1 MLFVT
6 DPDPLDLRQ
15 LEHALRA
22 DDPAFLRAFDAAAA
36 GLVHAFRWRAFPD
49 EHGRAG
55 MHDLDGQEAA
65 QGVARRAVELATVVA
80 PAVTVDARVVSR
92 SAAAA
97 VVGQAAG
104 GRLVVLGAGQRT
116 ASRTALALSTLAR
129 VTASVTGPVVV
140 VPPVEDVRS
149 ALSGRPV
156 VVHLDG
162 GPTSAA
168 VLGLALEV
176 ARSQAAPVH
185 VLCSPD
191 ARDRVGE
198 LLAGPGRWAV
208 VGLSNNPRR
217 VALGVSRFLLERL
230 GKDIVPVSLKG
241 DDVHGQ
247 KGYVS
252 LAEVPGPIDVVDCF
266 VNSQRVGA
274 VVDQAIAVGAKAV
287 WLQQGV
293 IDEAAAQRAKDAGLD
308 VVMDACPVLEA
319 PRLGL

>member
-1 MLFVT
+1 VT

-36 GLVHAFRWRAFPD
+36 GLVHAGSDGPVVVGVDDSPAARQAVRWAARHADAVRAELRIVHAFRWRAFPD

-65 QGVARRAVELATVVA
+65 QGVARRAVELAGLVA

-149 ALSGRPV
+149 ALTGRPV

-168 VLGLALEV
+168 VLRLACEV

-185 VLCSPD
+185 VLCSPEV
-191 ARDRVGE
+191 RDRVGE
-198 LLAGPGRWAV
+198 LLTDVEVVRRTVAGDPLDALREACDGAAAV
-208 VGLSNNPRR
+208 VVDRALARLHAPRR
-217 VALGVSRFLLERL
+217 GGGARRLLAVAR
-230 GKDIVPVSLKG
+230 
-241 DDVHGQ
+241 
-247 KGYVS
+247 
-252 LAEVPGPIDVVDCF
+252 
-266 VNSQRVGA
+266 
-274 VVDQAIAVGAKAV
+274 
-287 WLQQGV
+287 
-293 IDEAAAQRAKDAGLD
+293 
-308 VVMDACPVLEA
+308 CPVVLTA
-319 PRLGL
+319 RTS

>member
-1 MLFVT
+1 MLC
-6 DPDPLDLRQ
+6 
-15 LEHALRA
+15 AC
-22 DDPAFLRAFDAAAA
+22 
-36 GLVHAFRWRAFPD
+36 GK
-49 EHGRAG
+49 GRPS
-55 MHDLDGQEAA
+55 
-65 QGVARRAVELATVVA
+65 GVVRPGSVPPSRSSVVA

-149 ALSGRPV
+149 ALTGRPV

-168 VLGLALEV
+168 VLRLACEV

-191 ARDRVGE
+191 ALDRVGE
-198 LLAGPGRWAV
+198 LLPDVDVVRRTVAGDPLDALREACDGAAAV
-208 VGLSNNPRR
+208 VVDRALARLHAPRR
-217 VALGVSRFLLERL
+217 GGGARRLLAVA
-230 GKDIVPVSLKG
+230 P
-241 DDVHGQ
+241 
-247 KGYVS
+247 
-252 LAEVPGPIDVVDCF
+252 
-266 VNSQRVGA
+266 
-274 VVDQAIAVGAKAV
+274 
-287 WLQQGV
+287 
-293 IDEAAAQRAKDAGLD
+293 
-308 VVMDACPVLEA
+308 CPVVLTA
-319 PRLGL
+319 RTS

>member
-36 GLVHAFRWRAFPD
+36 GLVRAGADGPVVVGVDDSPAARQAVRWAARHADAVRAELRIVHAFRWRAFPD

-80 PAVTVDARVVSR
+80 PAVAVDARVVSR

-149 ALSGRPV
+149 ALTGRPV

-168 VLGLALEV
+168 VLRLACEV

-198 LLAGPGRWAV
+198 LLAGPGRPLPDVEVVRRTVTGDPLDALREACDGAAAV
-208 VGLSNNPRR
+208 VVDRALARLHAPRR
-217 VALGVSRFLLERL
+217 GGGARRLLAVAR
-230 GKDIVPVSLKG
+230 
-241 DDVHGQ
+241 
-247 KGYVS
+247 
-252 LAEVPGPIDVVDCF
+252 
-266 VNSQRVGA
+266 
-274 VVDQAIAVGAKAV
+274 
-287 WLQQGV
+287 
-293 IDEAAAQRAKDAGLD
+293 
-308 VVMDACPVLEA
+308 CPVVLTA
-319 PRLGL
+319 RTS